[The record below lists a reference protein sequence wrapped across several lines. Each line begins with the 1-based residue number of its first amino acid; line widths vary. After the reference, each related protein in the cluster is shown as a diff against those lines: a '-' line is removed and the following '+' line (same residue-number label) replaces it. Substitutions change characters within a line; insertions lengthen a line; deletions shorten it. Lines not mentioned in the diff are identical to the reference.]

1 MNKNYIGVVVK
12 DTNGNLSFKREQI
25 SRDYEMLK
33 LNLINMYNNPN
44 RTLLDMQS
52 EFSRVFNTWQ
62 FFGVCL
68 PYTYSSSYVGGI
80 GTPQTITYDEYQA
93 KLEEQRKILEAKFID
108 LRKKYDWNGDK
119 EDYINKGIE
128 EYKKEL
134 KRPYCNDC
142 TRFIDA
148 YNFDKTVKMIKS
160 HTDTVM
166 FSTEDIG
173 WTSYEYKVN
182 DDVLIKVHT
191 NFGYG
196 CASYFFLN
204 MTYKGIDI
212 LPYSAYIYY
221 YNADIV
227 EIMRCTRQYSTRDR
241 ESWNTSLDF
250 VVQTANLAKEKPEE
264 FINEFILNEI
274 KEMYAGLVN
283 YMNNPDTEL
292 EKFINRGHELKN
304 GLWNMT
310 SRRLTL
316 SVDAAE
322 YKLYKNEMS
331 TVFKAEKITGALS
344 FLEKLK
350 TLTPHFPQIQNYIDG
365 INNLNNQLRPEI
377 EGMMEKIQSDID
389 RITREI
395 ESEEKYLIE
404 LNDKIKPYAENLDE
418 ILKGKNT
425 EEIKELTQ
433 SFKDENPDF
442 AELDEEKDKQERK
455 ISTLKSDKQG
465 RTKLFN
471 RLEDCVGRIESHF
484 AA

>member
-1 MNKNYIGVVVK
+1 
-12 DTNGNLSFKREQI
+12 
-25 SRDYEMLK
+25 
-33 LNLINMYNNPN
+33 
-44 RTLLDMQS
+44 
-52 EFSRVFNTWQ
+52 
-62 FFGVCL
+62 
-68 PYTYSSSYVGGI
+68 
-80 GTPQTITYDEYQA
+80 
-93 KLEEQRKILEAKFID
+93 
-108 LRKKYDWNGDK
+108 
-119 EDYINKGIE
+119 
-128 EYKKEL
+128 
-134 KRPYCNDC
+134 
-142 TRFIDA
+142 
-148 YNFDKTVKMIKS
+148 
-160 HTDTVM
+160 
-166 FSTEDIG
+166 
-173 WTSYEYKVN
+173 
-182 DDVLIKVHT
+182 
-191 NFGYG
+191 
-196 CASYFFLN
+196 

-241 ESWNTSLDF
+241 DSWNTSLDF
-250 VVQTANLAKEKPEE
+250 VVETANLAKEKPEK

-316 SVDAAE
+316 SVDEAE

-365 INNLNNQLRPEI
+365 INNLNNKLRPEI
-377 EGMMEKIQSDID
+377 EEMMENIQSDID
-389 RITREI
+389 RITREL
-395 ESEEKYLIE
+395 EAEEKYLIE
-404 LNDKIKPYAENLDE
+404 LKDKIRPYAENLDE
-418 ILKGKNT
+418 ILKGKNA

-433 SFKDENPDF
+433 SFKYENPDF

-471 RLEDCVGRIESHF
+471 RLEDCAGRIESHF